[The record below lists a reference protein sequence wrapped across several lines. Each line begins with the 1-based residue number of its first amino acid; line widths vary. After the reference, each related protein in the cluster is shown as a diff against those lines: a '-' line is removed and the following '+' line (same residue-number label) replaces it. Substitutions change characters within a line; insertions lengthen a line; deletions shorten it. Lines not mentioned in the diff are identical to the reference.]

1 MIKTNIWVFFVFYTI
16 YALISAPLF
25 LMTSGGWMALFYYL
39 GFTGLYYIFS
49 TILLFL
55 SAAGRTRMRR
65 TKVKINGSFF
75 LRILAIQV
83 FVVLFNYS
91 NCGDSLCYQGF
102 LPTLLEDTSIP
113 IWFAPPYTL
122 VLLAL
127 LLYIGLLSL
136 FLLDVAW
143 KAYKLHVSR
152 LQVNRLNVVFSN
164 FQLSNLQLL
173 GTFNSLV
180 KIQLLR
186 LKKIA
191 AMIIT
196 AKSAKGTQRL
206 EGSIIWDFLIVGI
219 GLA

>member
-1 MIKTNIWVFFVFYTI
+1 
-16 YALISAPLF
+16 
-25 LMTSGGWMALFYYL
+25 
-39 GFTGLYYIFS
+39 
-49 TILLFL
+49 
-55 SAAGRTRMRR
+55 
-65 TKVKINGSFF
+65 
-75 LRILAIQV
+75 
-83 FVVLFNYS
+83 
-91 NCGDSLCYQGF
+91 
-102 LPTLLEDTSIP
+102 
-113 IWFAPPYTL
+113 L

-143 KAYKLHVSR
+143 KAYKLEVNR

-191 AMIIT
+191 AMIIR